1 MGAGQVLGRKTQII
15 AGILAGL
22 ALTAACTSAPAP
34 GPAAGNDQKT
44 SAAPAVPATLDLGPK
59 DGSNDVAPG
68 EPVTAVAGGSTL
80 SEVTLAAA
88 DGAPVPGEMDAAKQ
102 RWTSSKPLDYR
113 TKYTLTARSVG
124 ADGNPVTRTST
135 FTTATAKA
143 QAYPSVIPLDG
154 ETTGVGMPITIKFSA
169 PVADKAAAEKMLTV
183 TSDKPATGAWRWF
196 GDDEVHYRT
205 KEYWPAYST
214 VTLDIKIAGR
224 ALGNG
229 VFGKADRKISFKTG
243 PSIISKVSDK
253 EKQMRTYKDGQLVLT
268 SPVSLGKPSARS
280 VSGTMLIMTVQ
291 SPYTMD
297 SSTYGVPTDSPGGYR
312 TTVKYALRLTNS
324 GQFLHSAPWS
334 VRQQGRTNTSHG
346 CLNVS
351 VENAKWFYENSH
363 RGDVVVVTDTGV
375 DLKPGD
381 GWTDW
386 RFSWDEWQKK
396 V

>member
-1 MGAGQVLGRKTQII
+1 MLGRKTQII
-15 AGILAGL
+15 AGVLAGL
-22 ALTAACTSAPAP
+22 VLTTGCTAASDP
-34 GPAAGNDQKT
+34 GPAAGTEQK
-44 SAAPAVPATLDLGPK
+44 SSVAPVPATLDLGPK
-59 DGSNDVAPG
+59 DGATDVAPG

-80 SEVTLAAA
+80 SEVTLAAS
-88 DGAPVPGEMDAAKQ
+88 DGAAVPGEMDPAKQ
-102 RWTSSKPLDYR
+102 RWNSTKPLEYG
-113 TKYTLTARSVG
+113 TKYTMTARSAG
-124 ADGNPVTRTST
+124 ADGKPVTRTST
-135 FTTATAKA
+135 FTTATARA

-169 PVADKAAAEKMLTV
+169 PVSDKAAAEKMLTV

-205 KEYWPAYST
+205 KEYWPAYSSI
-214 VTLDIKIAGR
+214 TLDIKIAGR
-224 ALGNG
+224 SLGNG

-243 PSIISKVSDK
+243 PSIISKVSDH
-253 EKQMRTYKDGQLVLT
+253 EKQMRTYKDGKLVLT

-297 SSTYGVPTDSPGGYR
+297 SSTYGVPTDAPGGYR

-334 VRQQGRTNTSHG
+334 VRQQGHSNTSHG

-351 VENAKWFYENSH
+351 VDNAKWFYENSH
-363 RGDVVVVTDTGV
+363 RGDIVTVTDTGA

-386 RFSWDEWQKK
+386 RFSWEDWQKK
-396 V
+396 A